1 MKFIE
6 QIFTRDFNIQLIKI
20 GSIYFIF
27 RLMNIVYLVVGILLL
42 TIGGEILIRGA
53 LSASSRL
60 GISPLL
66 SGLLI
71 VGFGTSSPELAVSI
85 EAALSSSPDI
95 SIGNVIGSNIS
106 NVLLILGVCAM
117 ITPMAVK
124 PSALSRDGAV
134 VLGSTLVLMI
144 VIAGGNLGRLD
155 AVILLTLLAAYLFWA
170 YRSEKG
176 SPDSPAA
183 KVHIAE
189 AEEIEKKPS
198 GALAIILSIVGG
210 LVLLIGG
217 SNVLLKG
224 AIGIA
229 ESYNISEAVIGLTLV
244 AVGTSLPELSI
255 SVLAAFRKHTDVAI
269 GNILGS
275 NIFNVLGI
283 LGVSALI
290 QPLSVNTRILAFDQW
305 VLLGL
310 SLLVMLFL
318 YTSRKLSR
326 WEGGILFLC
335 YVAYILVSF
344 TLFPG

>member
-1 MKFIE
+1 MDI
-6 QIFTRDFNIQLIKI
+6 IYLIT
-20 GSIYFIF
+20 
-27 RLMNIVYLVVGILLL
+27 GILLL

-53 LSASSRL
+53 LSASNRMS
-60 GISPLL
+60 ISPLL

-106 NVLLILGVCAM
+106 NVLLILGICAI

-134 VLGSTLVLMI
+134 VLGSTLVLM
-144 VIAGGNLGRLD
+144 VMIAGGILGRLD
-155 AVILLTLLAAYLFWA
+155 AAILLTLLAAYLFWA

-183 KVHIAE
+183 EVHIAE
-189 AEEIEKKPS
+189 AEEIKKKPS
-198 GALAIILSIVGG
+198 GIPVIILSIVGG
-210 LVLLIGG
+210 LILLIGG

-283 LGVSALI
+283 LGVSAFM
-290 QPLSVNTRILAFDQW
+290 QPLTVNTRILAFDQW

-310 SLLVMLFL
+310 SLLIMLFL
-318 YTSRKLSR
+318 YTGRKLSR
-326 WEGGILFLC
+326 WEGGVLFLG

-344 TLFPG
+344 SLFPG

>member
-1 MKFIE
+1 MDI
-6 QIFTRDFNIQLIKI
+6 IYLIT
-20 GSIYFIF
+20 
-27 RLMNIVYLVVGILLL
+27 GILLL

-53 LSASSRL
+53 LSASNRMS
-60 GISPLL
+60 ISPLL

-106 NVLLILGVCAM
+106 NVLLILGICAI

-134 VLGSTLVLMI
+134 VLGSTLVLM
-144 VIAGGNLGRLD
+144 VMIAGGILGRLD
-155 AVILLTLLAAYLFWA
+155 AAILLTLLAAYLFWA

-183 KVHIAE
+183 EVHIAE
-189 AEEIEKKPS
+189 AEEIKKKPS
-198 GALAIILSIVGG
+198 GIPVIILSIVGG
-210 LVLLIGG
+210 LILLIGG

-283 LGVSALI
+283 LGVSAFM
-290 QPLSVNTRILAFDQW
+290 QPLTVNTRILAFDQW

-310 SLLVMLFL
+310 SLLIMLFL
-318 YTSRKLSR
+318 YTGRKLSR
-326 WEGGILFLC
+326 WEGGVLFLG

>member
-1 MKFIE
+1 MDI
-6 QIFTRDFNIQLIKI
+6 IYLIT
-20 GSIYFIF
+20 
-27 RLMNIVYLVVGILLL
+27 GILLL

-53 LSASSRL
+53 LSASNRMS
-60 GISPLL
+60 ISPLL

-106 NVLLILGVCAM
+106 NVLLILGICAI

-134 VLGSTLVLMI
+134 VLGSTLVLM
-144 VIAGGNLGRLD
+144 VMIAGGILGRLD
-155 AVILLTLLAAYLFWA
+155 AAILLTLLAAYLFWA

-183 KVHIAE
+183 EVHIAE
-189 AEEIEKKPS
+189 AEEIKKKPS
-198 GALAIILSIVGG
+198 GIPVIILSIVGG
-210 LVLLIGG
+210 LILLIGG

-283 LGVSALI
+283 LGVSAFM
-290 QPLSVNTRILAFDQW
+290 QPLTVNTRILAFDQW

-310 SLLVMLFL
+310 SLLIMLFL
-318 YTSRKLSR
+318 YTGRKLSR
-326 WEGGILFLC
+326 WEGGVLFLG
-335 YVAYILVSF
+335 YVAYILISF

>member
-1 MKFIE
+1 
-6 QIFTRDFNIQLIKI
+6 
-20 GSIYFIF
+20 
-27 RLMNIVYLVVGILLL
+27 MNIVYLVIGVLLL

-53 LSASSRL
+53 LSASNRL

-66 SGLLI
+66 SGLII

-134 VLGSTLVLMI
+134 VLGSTLVLLVM
-144 VIAGGNLGRLD
+144 IAGGILDRLD
-155 AVILLTLLAAYLFWA
+155 AVILLTLVAVYLFWA
-170 YRSEKG
+170 YVSEKD

-183 KVHIAE
+183 EVHIAE
-189 AEEIEKKPS
+189 AEEIGKKPS
-198 GALAIILSIVGG
+198 GILAIILSVIGG
-210 LVLLIGG
+210 LALLIGG

-290 QPLSVNTRILAFDQW
+290 QPLTVNTRILAFDQW

-310 SLLVMLFL
+310 SLLIMLFL
-318 YTSRKLSR
+318 YTGRKLSR
-326 WEGGILFLC
+326 WEGGVLFLG
-335 YVAYILVSF
+335 YVAYIVVSF
-344 TLFPG
+344 TFFPG

>member
-1 MKFIE
+1 
-6 QIFTRDFNIQLIKI
+6 
-20 GSIYFIF
+20 
-27 RLMNIVYLVVGILLL
+27 MNVVYLVFGILLL

-53 LSASSRL
+53 LSASNRL

-66 SGLLI
+66 SGLII

-117 ITPMAVK
+117 ITPMAVR

-134 VLGSTLVLMI
+134 VLGSTLVLM
-144 VIAGGNLGRLD
+144 VLIAGGNLGRVD

-183 KVHIAE
+183 EVHIAE

-198 GALAIILSIVGG
+198 GALAIILSIFGG

-283 LGVSALI
+283 LGISALI
-290 QPLSVNTRILAFDQW
+290 QPLTVNTRILAFDQW

-310 SLLVMLFL
+310 SLLIMLFL

-326 WEGGILFLC
+326 WEGGVLFLG
-335 YVAYILVSF
+335 YVTYILVSF

>member
-1 MKFIE
+1 M
-6 QIFTRDFNIQLIKI
+6 
-20 GSIYFIF
+20 
-27 RLMNIVYLVVGILLL
+27 V
-42 TIGGEILIRGA
+42 
-53 LSASSRL
+53 
-60 GISPLL
+60 
-66 SGLLI
+66 
-71 VGFGTSSPELAVSI
+71 
-85 EAALSSSPDI
+85 
-95 SIGNVIGSNIS
+95 GSNIS

-134 VLGSTLVLMI
+134 VLGSTVVLI
-144 VIAGGNLGRLD
+144 VMIAGGILGRLD
-155 AVILLTLLAAYLFWA
+155 AVVLLVLLAAYLFWA

-183 KVHIAE
+183 EVHIAE
-189 AEEIEKKPS
+189 AEEIEKKPT
-198 GALAIILSIVGG
+198 GILTTIFSILGG
-210 LVLLIGG
+210 LALLIGG

-290 QPLSVNTRILAFDQW
+290 QPLTVNTRILAFDQW
-305 VLLGL
+305 VLLGI
-310 SLLVMLFL
+310 SLIIMLFL
-318 YTSRKLSR
+318 FTGRKLSR
-326 WEGGILFLC
+326 WEGGVLFLG
-335 YVAYILVSF
+335 YIAYLLVSF